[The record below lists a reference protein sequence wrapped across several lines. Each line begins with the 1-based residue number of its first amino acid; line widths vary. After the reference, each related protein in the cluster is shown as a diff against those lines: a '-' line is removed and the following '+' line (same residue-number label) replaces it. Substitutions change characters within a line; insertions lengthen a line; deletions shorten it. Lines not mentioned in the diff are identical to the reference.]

1 MLTETFERLES
12 NVRVYSRQYPTIFA
26 RARGTQLFDENG
38 KAYLDFLANAGA
50 LNYGHNNPKLRA
62 ALLAYLSDDGVAQSL
77 DMYTVAKRDFMEAFD
92 TYLLKPRKLSYKMQF
107 VGPTGTN
114 AVEAA
119 LKLARKVT
127 GRTTIAAFSNAF
139 HGVSLGALSA
149 TANGSKRR
157 GAHTSLQDV
166 IRLPYDRYFGETVD
180 TMAQIRQCL
189 TDPSGGFD
197 APAAFIVETVQGEG
211 GLNTISRS
219 WYQQLVALAREIGAL
234 VIVDDIQSGCGRTGS
249 FFSFEPLMSDK
260 QDGDAP
266 DIVCLSKSIS
276 GFGIPMSLVLLK
288 PDLDIWTSGEHNGT
302 FRGNNLAFVT
312 ATAAIEQYWKDD
324 TFGTQLA
331 AKEKL
336 VRRHLQ
342 DIVALIP
349 GMFVKG
355 RGLMQGIAFPQPE
368 LATEVME
375 EAFGRGLII
384 ETCGPSDEVIKLLP
398 PLTTSEDELT
408 AGLTLLRQSVEAVAL
423 RHRPQMTSRKPQL
436 IAV

>member
-1 MLTETFERLES
+1 MLTDTFERLES
-12 NVRVYSRQYPTIFA
+12 NVRVYSRQYPTVFA

-77 DMYTVAKRDFMEAFD
+77 DMHTVAKRDFMEAFE

-157 GAHTSLQDV
+157 GAHTPLQDV
-166 IRLPYDRYFGETVD
+166 IRLPYDRYFGDNVD

-219 WYQQLVALAREIGAL
+219 WYQQLCVLAREIGAL
-234 VIVDDIQSGCGRTGS
+234 VIVDDIQSGCGRTGT
-249 FFSFEPLMSDK
+249 FFSFESLMGDNRASDV
-260 QDGDAP
+260 P

-288 PDLDIWTSGEHNGT
+288 PELDIWSSGEHNGT

-312 ATAAIEQYWKDD
+312 ATAAIELYWKDVA
-324 TFGTQLA
+324 FESQLA

-342 DIVALIP
+342 DIITLLP
-349 GMFVKG
+349 GMSIKG

-368 LATEVME
+368 LATQVME
-375 EAFGRGLII
+375 EAFERGLII

-398 PLTTSEDELT
+398 PLTTSEEELA
-408 AGLTLLRQSVEAVAL
+408 AGLTILGQSVEAVAA
-423 RHRPQMTSRKPQL
+423 RQRPATTSRKPQL